1 MSQPFNQ
8 YQPLQYDQ
16 DGLPVTGGSTAWGA
30 AQQPQYGQAPYGQ
43 PQYQQPAYQQPQY
56 SQPQYGVQQQP
67 MYGMTP
73 GYPVAQKSMVV
84 AALLAFFLGTLGVHN
99 FYLGHTG
106 RGIAQLAMTIIGWFT
121 AIIAIGFLLIA
132 AVGVWAFIEFIM
144 ILLRSGSMARDA
156 NGVPLS

>member
-8 YQPLQYDQ
+8 DQPLQYDQ
-16 DGLPVTGGSTAWGA
+16 DGLPITGGSTAWGA
-30 AQQPQYGQAPYGQ
+30 AQQPQYGQAQYG
-43 PQYQQPAYQQPQY
+43 QPAYQQPQY
-56 SQPQYGVQQQP
+56 GQPQYGVQQP
-67 MYGMTP
+67 MYGMAP

-99 FYLGHTG
+99 FYLGRTG